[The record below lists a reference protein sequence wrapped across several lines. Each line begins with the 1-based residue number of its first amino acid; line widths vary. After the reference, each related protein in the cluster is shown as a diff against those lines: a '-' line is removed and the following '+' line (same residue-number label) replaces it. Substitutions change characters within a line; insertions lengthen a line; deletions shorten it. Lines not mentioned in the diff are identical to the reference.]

1 MNAEHAR
8 TYDRDV
14 VSVLLEALGDVRAD
28 EAGTAADADLGA
40 LSGGQGEGFVVRHFL
55 CVKIWLFPFVMRRL
69 RFSDEWRKREERNND
84 LREDQI

>member
-28 EAGTAADADLGA
+28 EAGAAADADFGA
-40 LSGGQGEGFVVRHFL
+40 LSGGQGEGFVVRHFFMCQNL
-55 CVKIWLFPFVMRRL
+55 AVFLLGMRRL
-69 RFSDEWRKREERNND
+69 RFSDEWRKRGE
-84 LREDQI
+84 